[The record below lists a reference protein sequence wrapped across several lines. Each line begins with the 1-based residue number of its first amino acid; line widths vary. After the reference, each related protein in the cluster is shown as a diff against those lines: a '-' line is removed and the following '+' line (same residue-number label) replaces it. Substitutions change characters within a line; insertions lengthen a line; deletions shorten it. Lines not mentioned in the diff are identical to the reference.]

1 MAQDGDLFAEFVE
14 VDGDSD
20 VEGDEFFTF
29 GGGVIDIDE
38 VFGGIETDLILDG
51 GGSVEIK
58 EETRN
63 SDGTI
68 TRTVKDIGLGTKGT
82 REYILGK
89 NDETPSMLREQKIKE
104 DEQEA
109 KEKSPI
115 VTKVGD
121 ERESVD
127 GQEAKKEEEEK
138 SPIVIKAYDDQE
150 SVDGSVH
157 SFVEGGGNASV
168 CATIVELLPDL
179 FDPVHDK

>member
-63 SDGTI
+63 SDGTV

-127 GQEAKKEEEEK
+127 GQEAKKEEEK
-138 SPIVIKAYDDQE
+138 SPIVTKADDDQE